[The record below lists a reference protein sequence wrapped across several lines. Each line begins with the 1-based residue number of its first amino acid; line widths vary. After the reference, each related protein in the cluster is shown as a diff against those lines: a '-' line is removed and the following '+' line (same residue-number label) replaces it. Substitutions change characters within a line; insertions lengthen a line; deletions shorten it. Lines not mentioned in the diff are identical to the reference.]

1 MTQGTAPAPG
11 DDGAMVTWFGDRI
24 GGMRHDAVVDGAPE
38 FDQRE
43 KVARQLEILEGLT
56 AALERWS
63 AVSEV
68 IEASDDT
75 EDAVRRLRDLLGV
88 SETVALEVLNTQWRR
103 LTRQNRAE
111 IIKRRDELRAWQ

>member
-1 MTQGTAPAPG
+1 
-11 DDGAMVTWFGDRI
+11 MVTWFGDRL
-24 GGMRHDAVVDGAPE
+24 GGMRHDAVVDGDPE
-38 FDQRE
+38 FDRRE
-43 KVARQLEILEGLT
+43 HVARELDILEGLT
-56 AALERWS
+56 AALERWI

-88 SETVALEVLNTQWRR
+88 SETVASEVLNTQWRR

-111 IIKRRDELRAWQ
+111 IIERRDELRAWE